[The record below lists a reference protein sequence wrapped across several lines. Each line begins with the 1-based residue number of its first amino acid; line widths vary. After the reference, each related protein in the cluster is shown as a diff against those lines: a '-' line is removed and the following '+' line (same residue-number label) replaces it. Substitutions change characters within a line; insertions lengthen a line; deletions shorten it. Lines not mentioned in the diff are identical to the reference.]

1 MKKLM
6 FILSLLLIISTS
18 AFSNPLPNIEQITK
32 LGFQVR
38 MGELTGAGSRVPM
51 ANLRGLILP
60 EGVIMTSDC
69 SGIVIKK
76 DTIDPKISDI
86 IKIQAQGV
94 EIPASEFVG
103 FVVK

>member
-1 MKKLM
+1 M
-6 FILSLLLIISTS
+6 ITTS
-18 AFSNPLPNIEQITK
+18 AYSQTLTNIDQVTK
-32 LGFQVR
+32 LGLSVQ
-38 MGELTGAGSRVPM
+38 MGELTGAGSRVSM

-60 EGVIMTSDC
+60 EGVLMTSDC

-76 DTIDPKISDI
+76 DVVNPKISDI

-103 FVVK
+103 FVIK